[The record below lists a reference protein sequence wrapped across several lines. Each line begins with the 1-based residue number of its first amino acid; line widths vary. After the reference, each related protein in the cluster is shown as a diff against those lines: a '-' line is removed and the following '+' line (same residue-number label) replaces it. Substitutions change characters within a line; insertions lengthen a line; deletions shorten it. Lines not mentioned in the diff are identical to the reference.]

1 MILHAQ
7 AADTP
12 AIMYTLYQHTHIV
25 FIHVEIYVGLVQN
38 TPTTDGPRIVTH
50 TKRTMVVKG
59 ACLRVISG

>member
-1 MILHAQ
+1 MILHTQ

-50 TKRTMVVKG
+50 TKRTIVVK
-59 ACLRVISG
+59 